1 MVMPFD
7 MTPGG
12 PASAATSA
20 PGGAPSGVSPDPN
33 NSAKIPEAQAGYME
47 LAGAQKDGGCSKVD
61 VQGGVSLDLGC
72 CNFFEPQDESVDSF
86 RCGTCKYG
94 SEAQDKSEQNDT
106 SGMTTQESPA
116 ADHPLQQLR
125 AKPRRM
131 AG

>member
-1 MVMPFD
+1 MAMFDGSMPGGAVSPD
-7 MTPGG
+7 G
-12 PASAATSA
+12 PASAAAGPSAAAPTS
-20 PGGAPSGVSPDPN
+20 
-33 NSAKIPEAQAGYME
+33 KIPEAQAGYME

-72 CNFFEPQDESVDSF
+72 CNFFEPQDQSTDSF
-86 RCGTCKYG
+86 RCGECKYG

-106 SGMTTQESPA
+106 SGMTTQESPGA
-116 ADHPLQQLR
+116 SALQQLR

>member
-1 MVMPFD
+1 MALND

-20 PGGAPSGVSPDPN
+20 PGGAPSGVSPNPST
-33 NSAKIPEAQAGYME
+33 SAKIPEAQAGYME

-61 VQGGVSLDLGC
+61 VQGGVSLDRGC
-72 CNFFEPQDESVDSF
+72 CNFFEPQDEQTDTFS
-86 RCGTCKYG
+86 CGNCKYG
-94 SEAQDKSEQNDT
+94 SEAQDKSQEADT
-106 SGMTTQESPA
+106 GGMTQESPGA
-116 ADHPLQQLR
+116 EHPLQQLR